1 MKTCR
6 TVVCNRSDVP
16 NFTKRMDCISQRITY
31 RNTAAFS
38 SIVLDYLDNAA
49 ALQPF
54 YVHRPNLDGIKYAI
68 AQRLSFKTNRKV
80 LVDHLKQQY
89 KAVSEST
96 AVNRNID
103 LLLNEH
109 TFTITTAHQPNLFT
123 GPLYFIYKI
132 LHAVKLAD
140 ALKQELTQYNF
151 VPVYYMGSEDADF
164 EELSYATVNG
174 TKYQWATKQ
183 NGAFGRMVIDKHVT
197 ELIHAIS
204 GQLLVEPHG
213 KEIVDALLASYKEKA
228 TIQDATFSFV
238 HFLFE
243 RFGLI
248 VINAD
253 AKELKQQMIPV
264 FEDELLNRSSAKKV
278 SDTISKLDEHYK
290 VQAGGREI
298 NLFYFDEDLR
308 ERIEAD
314 GDGFAVA
321 NTTIKFT
328 KEEML
333 KELKEHP
340 ERFSPNVI
348 LRGLYQDTILPNI
361 AFIGGGGEL
370 AYWLELKNVFAHH
383 RVPYPVLV
391 LRNSFLVTQKQ
402 WIEKIEKLGFT
413 VEEFFKS
420 SEALLN
426 QYVHRTTVNKIQL
439 NGSLTKAEELYELLK
454 EQAATVDPTL
464 LQHVEA
470 LKVKAV
476 YRLQELEKKIIRAEK
491 RKYAD
496 EQRQIQTIK
505 QQLFPGNNLQERK
518 ESFLG
523 LYAKWAEKFID
534 ALYQHSLSLEQ
545 EFVVLTI
552 KK

>member
-1 MKTCR
+1 VKTCR

-16 NFTKRMDCISQRITY
+16 NFTKRMDCTSQRITY

-38 SIVLDYLDNAA
+38 NIVLDYLDDAA
-49 ALQPF
+49 ALKPF
-54 YVHRPNLDGIKYAI
+54 YLHRPNLEGIKHAI
-68 AQRLSFKTNRKV
+68 TQRSSFNTNRKV
-80 LVDHLKQQY
+80 LVEHLKQQY
-89 KAVSEST
+89 NTVSEST

-103 LLLNEH
+103 LLLQEN

-140 ALKQELTQYNF
+140 SLKQELTQYNF
-151 VPVYYMGSEDADF
+151 IPVYYMGSEDADF

-174 TKYQWATKQ
+174 VKYQWAMQQ
-183 NGAFGRMVIDKHVT
+183 NGAFGRMVVDKSIT
-197 ELIHAIS
+197 QLIHAIS

-213 KEIVDALLASYKEKA
+213 KEIVDALLACYKEKT
-228 TIQDATFSFV
+228 TIQDATFAFV

-278 SDTISKLDEHYK
+278 ADTITKLDEHYK

-328 KEEML
+328 KQEML

-370 AYWLELKNVFAHH
+370 AYWLELKNVFAYHK
-383 RVPYPVLV
+383 VPYPVLI
-391 LRNSFLVTQKQ
+391 LRNSFLVTQRQ
-402 WIEKIEKLGFT
+402 WIDKIEKLGFT

-476 YRLQELEKKIIRAEK
+476 YRLQELEKKLMRAEK

-496 EQRQIQTIK
+496 EQRQIQTVK
-505 QQLFPGNNLQERK
+505 QQLFPGNGLQERK
-518 ESFLG
+518 ESFLSFYSKNG
-523 LYAKWAEKFID
+523 SGFID

-545 EFVVLTI
+545 EFVIMTI
-552 KK
+552 NR

>member
-1 MKTCR
+1 
-6 TVVCNRSDVP
+6 
-16 NFTKRMDCISQRITY
+16 MDCTSQRISY

-38 SIVLDYLDNAA
+38 TIVLDYLDDAA
-49 ALQPF
+49 ALKPF
-54 YVHRPNLDGIKYAI
+54 YVHRPNIEGIKQAI
-68 AQRLSFKTNRKV
+68 AQRSAFNTNRTV
-80 LVDHLKQQY
+80 LVDHLKKQY
-89 KAVSEST
+89 AAVSESA

-103 LLLNEH
+103 LLLQEN
-109 TFTITTAHQPNLFT
+109 TFTIITAHQPNLFT
-123 GPLYFIYKI
+123 GSLYFIYKI
-132 LHAVKLAD
+132 LHAIKLAD
-140 ALKQELTQYNF
+140 SLKQELTQHNF

-174 TKYQWATKQ
+174 VKYQWATQQ
-183 NGAFGRMVIDKHVT
+183 NGAFGKMVIDKNIT
-197 ELIHAIS
+197 QLIHAIS

-213 KEIVDALLASYKEKA
+213 KEIVDALLTAYKEKT

-248 VINAD
+248 VIIAD

-264 FEDELLNRSSAKKV
+264 FEDELLNRSSSKHVAA
-278 SDTISKLDEHYK
+278 TIESLEKNYK

-321 NTTIKFT
+321 NTTIKFS

-370 AYWLELKNVFAHH
+370 AYWLELKEVFTHYK
-383 RVPYPVLV
+383 VPYPVLIV
-391 LRNSFLVTQKQ
+391 RNSFLVTEQQ
-402 WIEKIEKLGFT
+402 WIDKVEKLGFT
-413 VEEFFKS
+413 VEEFFKN

-426 QYVHRTTVNKIQL
+426 DYVHRTTVNKIQL

-454 EQAATVDPTL
+454 TQASAVDPTL
-464 LQHVEA
+464 LQHVES
-470 LKVKAV
+470 LKVNAI

-496 EQRQIQTIK
+496 EQRQIQTVK
-505 QQLFPGNNLQERK
+505 QQLFPGNGLQERK
-518 ESFLG
+518 ESFLSF
-523 LYAKWAEKFID
+523 YAKKGKSFID

-545 EFVVLTI
+545 EFVVLSL
-552 KK
+552 

>member
-1 MKTCR
+1 MNCT
-6 TVVCNRSDVP
+6 
-16 NFTKRMDCISQRITY
+16 SQRLSY
-31 RNTAAFS
+31 RSTAAFS
-38 SIVLDYLDNAA
+38 NIVLDYLDDAI
-49 ALQPF
+49 ALKPF
-54 YVHRPNLDGIKYAI
+54 YTHRPTIAGIEQTINERK
-68 AQRLSFKTNRKV
+68 SFATNRQV
-80 LVDHLKQQY
+80 LVDHLKNQY
-89 KAVSEST
+89 SNVPAS
-96 AVNRNID
+96 ALVNQHIE
-103 LLLNEH
+103 LLLQEN

-132 LHAVKLAD
+132 LHAIKLAD
-140 ALKQELTQYNF
+140 SLKQELSQYNF

-164 EELSYATVNG
+164 EELSHATVNG
-174 TKYQWATKQ
+174 VKYQWTTQQ
-183 NGAFGRMVIDKHVT
+183 NGAFGRMVVDKNIT
-197 ELIHAIS
+197 QLIHAIS
-204 GQLLVEPHG
+204 GQLLVQPHG
-213 KEIVDALLASYKEKA
+213 KEIIDAMLASYKEKT
-228 TIQDATFSFV
+228 TIQDATFAFV
-238 HFLFE
+238 HFLFQ
-243 RFGLI
+243 RFGLV

-253 AKELKQQMIPV
+253 AKKLKQQMIAV
-264 FEDELLNRSSAKKV
+264 FEEELLQRSSSAIV
-278 SDTISKLDEHYK
+278 HQTTTALEQYYK
-290 VQAGGREI
+290 AQAGGREI

-314 GDGFAVA
+314 SNGFKVA

-333 KELKEHP
+333 QELNEHP

-383 RVPYPVLV
+383 KVPFPVLV
-391 LRNSFLVTQKQ
+391 VRNSFLVTQKQ
-402 WIEKIEKLGFT
+402 WVEKIEKLGFT

-420 SEALLN
+420 SDALLN
-426 QYVHRTTVNKIQL
+426 QYVHRTTVHKIQL
-439 NGSLTKAEELYELLK
+439 NGSFNKAVELYESVK
-454 EQAATVDPTL
+454 QQAATVDTTL

-470 LKVKAV
+470 LKTKAV
-476 YRLQELEKKIIRAEK
+476 YRLQELEKKIMRAEK

-505 QQLFPGNNLQERK
+505 QQLFPGNSLQERK

-523 LYAKWAEKFID
+523 FYAKWGSGFID

-545 EFVVLTI
+545 EFVVLTT
-552 KK
+552 

>member
-6 TVVCNRSDVP
+6 TVVCNRPDVP
-16 NFTKRMDCISQRITY
+16 NFTKRMDCTSQRITY

-38 SIVLDYLDNAA
+38 SIVLDYLDDAA
-49 ALQPF
+49 ALKTF
-54 YVHRPNLDGIKYAI
+54 YVHRPNLEGIKQAI
-68 AQRLSFKTNRKV
+68 AERSAFATNRTV
-80 LVDHLKQQY
+80 LVNHLKQQY
-89 KAVSEST
+89 SSVSESA

-103 LLLNEH
+103 LLLQEH

-132 LHAVKLAD
+132 LHAIKLAD
-140 ALKQELTQYNF
+140 TLKQKLTQYNF
-151 VPVYYMGSEDADF
+151 VPVYYVGSEDADF

-174 TKYQWATKQ
+174 VKYQWVTQQ
-183 NGAFGRMVIDKHVT
+183 NGAFGRMVIDKNIT
-197 ELIHAIS
+197 QLIHAIS

-213 KEIVDALLASYKEKA
+213 KEIVDALLASYKEKT
-228 TIQDATFSFV
+228 TIQDATFAFV

-264 FEDELLNRSSAKKV
+264 FEDELLNRSSAKLV
-278 SDTISKLDEHYK
+278 AQTITALEQQQYK

-314 GDGFAVA
+314 GDGFAAA

-383 RVPYPVLV
+383 KVPFPMLI
-391 LRNSFLVTQKQ
+391 LRNSFLVTEKQ
-402 WIEKIEKLGFT
+402 WISKIEKLGFT

-476 YRLQELEKKIIRAEK
+476 YRLQELEKKLMRAEK

-505 QQLFPGNNLQERK
+505 QQLFPGNGLQERK
-518 ESFLG
+518 ESFLSF
-523 LYAKWAEKFID
+523 YAKQGSEFIE

-545 EFVVLTI
+545 EFVVLSF
-552 KK
+552 

>member
-1 MKTCR
+1 
-6 TVVCNRSDVP
+6 
-16 NFTKRMDCISQRITY
+16 MDCTSQRLSY
-31 RNTAAFS
+31 RSTAAFS
-38 SIVLDYLDNAA
+38 NIVLDYLDDAA
-49 ALQPF
+49 ALKPF
-54 YVHRPNLDGIKYAI
+54 YVHRPTVDGIKQTI
-68 AQRLSFKTNRKV
+68 AERKSFPTNRKV
-80 LVDHLKQQY
+80 LVDHLKNQY
-89 KAVSEST
+89 NNVPAS
-96 AVNRNID
+96 APVNRHIE
-103 LLLNEH
+103 LLLQEN

-140 ALKQELTQYNF
+140 TLKQELTQYNF

-174 TKYQWATKQ
+174 VKYQWATKQ
-183 NGAFGRMVIDKHVT
+183 NGAFGRMVVDKHIT
-197 ELIHAIS
+197 QLIHAIS

-213 KEIVDALLASYKEKA
+213 KEIVEALLASYKEKA
-228 TIQDATFSFV
+228 TIQDATFAFV

-243 RFGLI
+243 RFGLV

-253 AKELKQQMIPV
+253 AKELKEQMIPV

-278 SDTISKLDEHYK
+278 ADTITKLDEHYK

-314 GDGFAVA
+314 ADGFAVA

-328 KEEML
+328 KEEIL
-333 KELKEHP
+333 KELNEHP

-383 RVPYPVLV
+383 HVPYPVLV
-391 LRNSFLVTQKQ
+391 LRNSFLVTQRA
-402 WIEKIEKLGFT
+402 WIDKIEKLGFT
-413 VEEFFKS
+413 VEDFFKT

-426 QYVHRTTVNKIQL
+426 QYVHRTTINKIQL

-464 LQHVEA
+464 LQHVES

-505 QQLFPGNNLQERK
+505 QQLFPSNGLQERK
-518 ESFLG
+518 ESFLSF
-523 LYAKWAEKFID
+523 YAKQGSEFID

-545 EFVVLTI
+545 EFVVLTTE
-552 KK
+552 K

>member
-1 MKTCR
+1 
-6 TVVCNRSDVP
+6 
-16 NFTKRMDCISQRITY
+16 MDCTSQRLSY
-31 RNTAAFS
+31 RSTAAFS
-38 SIVLDYLDNAA
+38 NIVLDYLDDAA
-49 ALQPF
+49 ALKPF
-54 YVHRPNLDGIKYAI
+54 YVHRPTVEGIKQAI
-68 AQRLSFKTNRKV
+68 TQRSAFTTNRKV

-89 KAVSEST
+89 SAVSEST
-96 AVNRNID
+96 TVNRNIE
-103 LLLNEH
+103 LLLQEN

-132 LHAVKLAD
+132 LHAIKLAET
-140 ALKQELTQYNF
+140 LKQELTQYNF

-164 EELSYATVNG
+164 EELSHATVNG
-174 TKYQWATKQ
+174 VKYQWATQQ
-183 NGAFGRMVIDKHVT
+183 NGAFGRMVIDKNIT
-197 ELIHAIS
+197 QLIHAIS
-204 GQLLVEPHG
+204 GQLLVQPHG
-213 KEIVDALLASYKEKA
+213 KEIVDALLASYKEKT
-228 TIQDATFSFV
+228 TIQDATFAFV

-264 FEDELLNRSSAKKV
+264 FEEELLQRSSSSIVHQTTTA
-278 SDTISKLDEHYK
+278 LEQHYK

-333 KELKEHP
+333 KELNEHP

-383 RVPYPVLV
+383 KVPFPVLV
-391 LRNSFLVTQKQ
+391 LRNSFLVTEQQ
-402 WIEKIEKLGFT
+402 WIDKIQKLGFT
-413 VEEFFKS
+413 AADFFA
-420 SEALLN
+420 SEDELLN
-426 QYVHRTTVNKIQL
+426 KFVHRITTNPVKL
-439 NGSLTKAEELYELLK
+439 NGSFTEAEAFYELLK
-454 EQAATVDPTL
+454 QKAAVVDTTL
-464 LQHVEA
+464 TQHVEA
-470 LKVKAV
+470 LKTKAL
-476 YRLQELEKKIIRAEK
+476 YRLQELEKKILRAEK

-496 EQRQIQTIK
+496 QQRQIQTIK
-505 QQLFPGNNLQERK
+505 QQLFPGKSLQERK

-523 LYAKWAEKFID
+523 FYAKWGSGFID

-545 EFVVLTI
+545 EFVVLTS
-552 KK
+552 

>member
-1 MKTCR
+1 VKTCQ
-6 TVVCNRSDVP
+6 TVVWNRSDVP
-16 NFTKRMDCISQRITY
+16 NFTKRMDCTSQRITY

-38 SIVLDYLDNAA
+38 TIVLDYLDDAA
-49 ALQPF
+49 ALKPF
-54 YVHRPNLDGIKYAI
+54 YVHRPTIEGMKQAI
-68 AQRLSFKTNRKV
+68 AQRSAFNTNRSV
-80 LVDHLKQQY
+80 LVDHLKKQY
-89 KAVSEST
+89 AAVSESI
-96 AVNRNID
+96 AVNRNIE
-103 LLLNEH
+103 LLLQEN

-132 LHAVKLAD
+132 LHAIKLAD
-140 ALKQELTQYNF
+140 TLKQELTQYHF
-151 VPVYYMGSEDADF
+151 IPVYYMGSEDADF

-174 TKYQWATKQ
+174 VKYQWATRQ
-183 NGAFGRMVIDKHVT
+183 NGAFGRMVVDKHIT
-197 ELIHAIS
+197 QLIHAIS
-204 GQLLVEPHG
+204 GQLLVEPFG
-213 KEIVDALLASYKEKA
+213 KEIVDALLASYKEKT
-228 TIQDATFSFV
+228 TIQDATFAFV

-253 AKELKQQMIPV
+253 AKELKQQMISV
-264 FEDELLNRSSAKKV
+264 FEDELINRSSAKNV
-278 SDTISKLDEHYK
+278 ADSITKLGEHYK

-314 GDGFAVA
+314 GDGFTVA
-321 NTTIKFT
+321 NSTIRFT
-328 KEEML
+328 KDEML
-333 KELKEHP
+333 KELREHP

-370 AYWLELKNVFAHH
+370 AYWLELRNVFAHH
-383 RVPYPVLV
+383 KVPYPVLV
-391 LRNSFLVTQKQ
+391 LRNSFLVTQQQ
-402 WIEKIEKLGFT
+402 WIEKIERLGFT
-413 VEEFFKS
+413 VADFFKS
-420 SEALLN
+420 GEALLN

-454 EQAATVDPTL
+454 EQAAAVDPTL

-470 LKVKAV
+470 LKAKAV

-491 RKYAD
+491 RKYSD
-496 EQRQIQTIK
+496 QQRQIQTIK
-505 QQLFPGNNLQERK
+505 QQLFPGNGLQERK
-518 ESFLG
+518 ESFLS
-523 LYAKWAEKFID
+523 LYAKKGSGFID

-545 EFVVLTI
+545 EFVVLTMMN
-552 KK
+552 

>member
-6 TVVCNRSDVP
+6 AVAGNRSDVP
-16 NFTKRMDCISQRITY
+16 NFTKRMDCTSQRITY

-38 SIVLDYLDNAA
+38 TIALDYLDDAA
-49 ALQPF
+49 ALKPF
-54 YVHRPNLDGIKYAI
+54 YKHRPNLEGIKHAI
-68 AQRLSFKTNRKV
+68 AERQAFATNRNV
-80 LVDHLKQQY
+80 LVDHLKKQY
-89 KAVSEST
+89 AAVEQSA

-103 LLLNEH
+103 LLLQDN

-132 LHAVKLAD
+132 LHAIKLAD
-140 ALKQELTQYNF
+140 TLKQELTQHNF

-174 TKYQWATKQ
+174 VKYQWATQ
-183 NGAFGRMVIDKHVT
+183 QSGAFGKMLIDKNIT
-197 ELIHAIS
+197 QLIHAIS

-213 KEIVDALLASYKEKA
+213 KEIVDALLKSYKEKS
-228 TIQDATFSFV
+228 TVQDATFSFV

-248 VINAD
+248 VIIAD
-253 AKELKQQMIPV
+253 AKELKQQMISV
-264 FEDELLNRSSAKKV
+264 FEDELLNRSSAKQV
-278 SDTISKLDEHYK
+278 ADTIQKLEANYK

-314 GDGFAVA
+314 GDGFAIA
-321 NTTIKFT
+321 NSTIRFT
-328 KEEML
+328 KDEML
-333 KELKEHP
+333 KELREHP

-383 RVPYPVLV
+383 KVPFPVLI
-391 LRNSFLVTQKQ
+391 LRNSFLVTEQQ
-402 WIEKIEKLGFT
+402 WIDKIGKLGFT
-413 VEEFFKS
+413 VEEFFNS
-420 SEALLN
+420 SDALLN
-426 QYVHRTTVNKIQL
+426 QYVHRTTVNKVQL

-454 EQAATVDPTL
+454 EQAATIDSTL

-476 YRLQELEKKIIRAEK
+476 YRLKELEKKLMRAEK

-496 EQRQIQTIK
+496 EQRQIQTVK
-505 QQLFPGNNLQERK
+505 QQLFPGNGLQERK

-523 LYAKWAEKFID
+523 LYAKQGSKFID

-545 EFVVLTI
+545 EFVVLSF
-552 KK
+552 

>member
-1 MKTCR
+1 
-6 TVVCNRSDVP
+6 
-16 NFTKRMDCISQRITY
+16 MDCTSQRITY
-31 RNTAAFS
+31 RNTTAFS

-49 ALQPF
+49 ALKPF
-54 YVHRPNLDGIKYAI
+54 YKHRPTLEGIKHVI
-68 AQRLSFKTNRKV
+68 AERSAFATNRTV
-80 LVDHLKQQY
+80 LVNHLKQQY
-89 KAVSEST
+89 SAVSESA

-103 LLLNEH
+103 LLLQEN

-132 LHAVKLAD
+132 LHAIKLAD
-140 ALKQELTQYNF
+140 TLKQELTQYNF

-174 TKYQWATKQ
+174 VKYQWATQQ
-183 NGAFGRMVIDKHVT
+183 NGAFGRMVIDKNIT
-197 ELIHAIS
+197 QLIHAIS

-213 KEIVDALLASYKEKA
+213 KEIVDALLASYKEK
-228 TIQDATFSFV
+228 TSIQDATFTFV

-248 VINAD
+248 VIIAD
-253 AKELKQQMIPV
+253 AKELKQQMIPI
-264 FEDELLNRSSAKKV
+264 FEDELLNRSS
-278 SDTISKLDEHYK
+278 SKLVTQTIAALEQQQYK

-328 KEEML
+328 RDEML
-333 KELKEHP
+333 KELHEHP

-383 RVPYPVLV
+383 HVPYPVLV
-391 LRNSFLVTQKQ
+391 LRNSFLLAGQQ
-402 WIEKIEKLGFT
+402 WIDKIQKLGFT
-413 VEEFFKS
+413 AGDFFLTEE
-420 SEALLN
+420 ELLN
-426 QYVHRTTVNKIQL
+426 RFVHRITANPVKL
-439 NGSLTKAEELYELLK
+439 NGSFTEAETFYDLLK
-454 EQAATVDPTL
+454 QKTAVIDTTL
-464 LQHVEA
+464 TQHVEA
-470 LKVKAV
+470 LKAKAIH
-476 YRLQELEKKIIRAEK
+476 RLQELEKKLLRAEK

-496 EQRQIQTIK
+496 QQRQIQTIK
-505 QQLFPGNNLQERK
+505 QHLFPGNSLQERK
-518 ESFLG
+518 ESFLSF
-523 LYAKWAEKFID
+523 YAKNGKSIID

-545 EFVVLTI
+545 EFVVMTF
-552 KK
+552 

>member
-1 MKTCR
+1 MCIR
-6 TVVCNRSDVP
+6 QDVP
-16 NFTKRMDCISQRITY
+16 NFTKRMDCTSQRITY

-38 SIVLDYLDNAA
+38 SIVLDYLDDAA
-49 ALQPF
+49 ALKPF
-54 YVHRPNLDGIKYAI
+54 YKHRPNLEGIKQAI
-68 AQRLSFKTNRKV
+68 AGRSAFKTNRTV

-89 KAVSEST
+89 SAASESA

-103 LLLNEH
+103 LLLQET

-132 LHAVKLAD
+132 LHAIKLAD
-140 ALKQELTQYNF
+140 TLKQELTQYNF

-174 TKYQWATKQ
+174 VKYQWITQQ
-183 NGAFGRMVIDKHVT
+183 NGAFGRMIIDKNIT
-197 ELIHAIS
+197 QLIHAIS

-213 KEIVDALLASYKEKA
+213 KEIVDALQASYKEKT
-228 TIQDATFSFV
+228 TIQDATFAFV

-264 FEDELLNRSSAKKV
+264 FEDELLNRSSAKLV
-278 SDTISKLDEHYK
+278 TQTIAALDQQQYK

-298 NLFYFDEDLR
+298 NLFYFDEDMR

-328 KEEML
+328 KEELL

-383 RVPYPVLV
+383 HVPYPVLL
-391 LRNSFLVTQKQ
+391 LRNSFLVTEKQ
-402 WIEKIEKLGFT
+402 WIEKVAKLGFT

-426 QYVHRTTVNKIQL
+426 EYVHRTTVNKIQL

-464 LQHVEA
+464 QQHVES

-496 EQRQIQTIK
+496 EQRQIQSVK
-505 QQLFPGNNLQERK
+505 QQLFPGNGLQERK
-518 ESFLG
+518 ESFLSF
-523 LYAKWAEKFID
+523 YAKKGKSMID
-534 ALYQHSLSLEQ
+534 TLYQHSLSLEQ
-545 EFVVLTI
+545 EFVILSF
-552 KK
+552 

>member
-1 MKTCR
+1 VKTCR

-16 NFTKRMDCISQRITY
+16 NFTKRMDCTSQRITY

-38 SIVLDYLDNAA
+38 NIVLDYLDNAA

-54 YVHRPNLDGIKYAI
+54 YVHRPNLEGIKQAI
-68 AQRLSFKTNRKV
+68 SQRSAFKTNRKV

-89 KAVSEST
+89 ASVSESV
-96 AVNRNID
+96 AVSRNID
-103 LLLNEH
+103 LLLQEN

-140 ALKQELTQYNF
+140 SLKQELTQYNF
-151 VPVYYMGSEDADF
+151 IPVYYMGSEDADF

-174 TKYQWATKQ
+174 VKYQWATQQ
-183 NGAFGRMVIDKHVT
+183 NGAFGRMVVDKSIT
-197 ELIHAIS
+197 QLIHAIS

-213 KEIVDALLASYKEKA
+213 KEIVDALLASYKEKT
-228 TIQDATFSFV
+228 TIQDATFTFV

-278 SDTISKLDEHYK
+278 ADTITKLHEHYK

-314 GDGFAVA
+314 GDGFVVA
-321 NTTIKFT
+321 NTTMKFT
-328 KEEML
+328 KDEML
-333 KELKEHP
+333 RKLKEHP

-383 RVPYPVLV
+383 HVPYPVLI
-391 LRNSFLVTQKQ
+391 LRNSFLVTQQQ

-426 QYVHRTTVNKIQL
+426 QYVHRTTVNKIHL
-439 NGSLTKAEELYELLK
+439 NGSLTKAEELYGLLK
-454 EQAATVDPTL
+454 EQAAAVDPTL

-476 YRLQELEKKIIRAEK
+476 YRLQELEKKLMRAEK

-496 EQRQIQTIK
+496 EQRQIQTVK
-505 QQLFPGNNLQERK
+505 QQLFPGNGLQERK
-518 ESFLG
+518 ESFLSFYSKNG
-523 LYAKWAEKFID
+523 SGFID

-545 EFVVLTI
+545 EFVIMTI
-552 KK
+552 NR

>member
-1 MKTCR
+1 
-6 TVVCNRSDVP
+6 
-16 NFTKRMDCISQRITY
+16 MDCTSQRITY
-31 RNTAAFS
+31 RKTAAFS
-38 SIVLDYLDNAA
+38 SIVLDYLDDAA
-49 ALQPF
+49 ALKPF
-54 YVHRPNLDGIKYAI
+54 YKHRPNLEGIKHAI
-68 AQRLSFKTNRKV
+68 AERSVFATNRTV
-80 LVDHLKQQY
+80 LVNHLKQQY
-89 KAVSEST
+89 SAVSESA

-103 LLLNEH
+103 LLLQEN

-132 LHAVKLAD
+132 LHAIKLAD
-140 ALKQELTQYNF
+140 TLKQELTQYNF

-164 EELSYATVNG
+164 EELGYATVNG
-174 TKYQWATKQ
+174 VKYQWATQQ
-183 NGAFGRMVIDKHVT
+183 NGAFGKMMIDKNIT
-197 ELIHAIS
+197 QLIHAIS

-213 KEIVDALLASYKEKA
+213 KEIVDALLASYKEK
-228 TIQDATFSFV
+228 TSIQDATFAFV

-248 VINAD
+248 VIIAD

-264 FEDELLNRSSAKKV
+264 FEDELLNRSS
-278 SDTISKLDEHYK
+278 SKLVTQTIAALEQQQYK

-328 KEEML
+328 RDEML
-333 KELKEHP
+333 KELHAHP

-383 RVPYPVLV
+383 HVPYPVLL
-391 LRNSFLVTQKQ
+391 LRNSFLITEEQ
-402 WIEKIEKLGFT
+402 WLDKITKLDFT
-413 VEEFFKS
+413 LEAFFQS
-420 SEALLN
+420 SETLLN
-426 QYVHRTTVNKIQL
+426 EYVHRSTINKIHL
-439 NGSLTKAEELYELLK
+439 NGSLEQAEAFYTALK
-454 EQAATVDPTL
+454 QQAATVDPTL
-464 LQHVEA
+464 QQHVDS
-470 LKVKAV
+470 LKVKAIH
-476 YRLQELEKKIIRAEK
+476 RLQELEKKIIRAEK

-505 QQLFPGNNLQERK
+505 QQLFPGNGLQERK

-523 LYAKWAEKFID
+523 IYAKKGKSIID

-545 EFVVLTI
+545 EFIVLSF
-552 KK
+552 

>member
-1 MKTCR
+1 
-6 TVVCNRSDVP
+6 VSNRSDVP
-16 NFTKRMDCISQRITY
+16 NFTKRMDCTSQRITY

-38 SIVLDYLDNAA
+38 TIALDYLDDAA
-49 ALQPF
+49 ALKPF
-54 YVHRPNLDGIKYAI
+54 YKHRPNLEGIKHAI
-68 AQRLSFKTNRKV
+68 AERKAFATNRKV
-80 LVDHLKQQY
+80 LVDHLKEQY
-89 KAVSEST
+89 SAVEMSA
-96 AVNRNID
+96 AVNRNIES
-103 LLLNEH
+103 LLQEN

-132 LHAVKLAD
+132 LHAIKLAD
-140 ALKQELTQYNF
+140 TLKQELTQYNF

-174 TKYQWATKQ
+174 VKYQWATQQ
-183 NGAFGRMVIDKHVT
+183 NGAFGRMVIDKNIT
-197 ELIHAIS
+197 QLIHAIS

-213 KEIVDALLASYKEKA
+213 KEIVDALLNSYKEKS
-228 TIQDATFSFV
+228 TIQDATFAFV

-253 AKELKQQMIPV
+253 AKELKELMMPV
-264 FEDELLNRSSAKKV
+264 FEDELMNRSSAKQV
-278 SDTISKLDEHYK
+278 ADSIAKLDEHYK

-328 KEEML
+328 KDEML

-383 RVPYPVLV
+383 KVPFPVLL
-391 LRNSFLVTQKQ
+391 LRNSFLVTEKQ
-402 WIEKIEKLGFT
+402 WINRIQKLGFT
-413 VEEFFKS
+413 VEDFFNS

-439 NGSLTKAEELYELLK
+439 NGSLTKAKELYELLK
-454 EQAATVDPTL
+454 AQAATVDSTL

-476 YRLQELEKKIIRAEK
+476 YRLKELEKKLMRAEK

-505 QQLFPGNNLQERK
+505 QQLFPGSGLQERK
-518 ESFLG
+518 ESFLS
-523 LYAKWAEKFID
+523 LYAKQGSAFIN

-545 EFVVLTI
+545 EFVVLSF
-552 KK
+552 

>member
-1 MKTCR
+1 
-6 TVVCNRSDVP
+6 
-16 NFTKRMDCISQRITY
+16 MDCTSQRITY

-54 YVHRPNLDGIKYAI
+54 YVHRPNIEGIKQAI
-68 AQRLSFKTNRKV
+68 AQRSAFKTKREV

-89 KAVSEST
+89 SSVSESM
-96 AVNRNID
+96 AVNRNIE
-103 LLLNEH
+103 LLLQEN

-132 LHAVKLAD
+132 LHAIKLTD
-140 ALKQELTQYNF
+140 TLKQELTQYNF

-174 TKYQWATKQ
+174 VKYQWATKQ
-183 NGAFGRMVIDKHVT
+183 NGAFGRMVVDKHIT
-197 ELIHAIS
+197 QLIHAIS
-204 GQLLVEPHG
+204 GQLLVQPHG
-213 KEIVDALLASYKEKA
+213 KEIVDALLTAYKEKT
-228 TIQDATFSFV
+228 TIQDATFAFV

-264 FEDELLNRSSAKKV
+264 FEDELLNRSSAKQV
-278 SDTISKLDEHYK
+278 ADTISKLDAHYK

-321 NTTIKFT
+321 NTTIRFT

-333 KELKEHP
+333 KELNEHP

-361 AFIGGGGEL
+361 TFIGGGGEL

-383 RVPYPVLV
+383 KVPYPVLV
-391 LRNSFLVTQKQ
+391 LRNSFLVTEQQ
-402 WIEKIEKLGFT
+402 WLNKIQKLGFT
-413 VEEFFKS
+413 MTDFFS
-420 SEALLN
+420 SEEELLN
-426 QYVHRTTVNKIQL
+426 RFVHRITTSDVQL
-439 NGSLTKAEELYELLK
+439 NGSFKQAEEFYEMLK
-454 EQAATVDPTL
+454 QKASAVDTTL
-464 LQHVEA
+464 QQHVEA
-470 LKVKAV
+470 LKTKAI
-476 YRLQELEKKIIRAEK
+476 YRLQELEKKLFRAEK
-491 RKYAD
+491 RKYID
-496 EQRQIQTIK
+496 QQRQIQTIK
-505 QQLFPGNNLQERK
+505 QQLFPGKGLQERK
-518 ESFLG
+518 ESFLSF
-523 LYAKWAEKFID
+523 YAKNGSGFID

-545 EFVVLTI
+545 EFVVLTMQN
-552 KK
+552 

>member
-6 TVVCNRSDVP
+6 AVVGNRSDVP
-16 NFTKRMDCISQRITY
+16 NFTKRMDCTSQRITY

-38 SIVLDYLDNAA
+38 TIVLDYLDDAA
-49 ALQPF
+49 ALKPF
-54 YVHRPNLDGIKYAI
+54 YKYRPNLEGIKQAI
-68 AQRLSFKTNRKV
+68 AGRSAFKTNRTV

-89 KAVSEST
+89 SAASESA

-103 LLLNEH
+103 LLLQET
-109 TFTITTAHQPNLFT
+109 TFTVTTAHQPNLFT

-132 LHAVKLAD
+132 LHAIKLAD
-140 ALKQELTQYNF
+140 TLKQELTQYNF

-164 EELSYATVNG
+164 EELSNTTVNG
-174 TKYQWATKQ
+174 VKYQWATRQ
-183 NGAFGRMVIDKHVT
+183 NGAFGRMIIDKNIT
-197 ELIHAIS
+197 QLIHAVS
-204 GQLLVEPHG
+204 GQLLVEPYG
-213 KEIVDALLASYKEKA
+213 KEIVDALLSSYKEK
-228 TIQDATFSFV
+228 TSIQDATFLFV

-253 AKELKQQMIPV
+253 AKDLKQQMIPV
-264 FEDELLNRSSAKKV
+264 FENELINRSSSRHVAN
-278 SDTISKLDEHYK
+278 TIAALEQQQYK

-321 NTTIKFT
+321 NTTIKFA

-370 AYWLELKNVFAHH
+370 AYWLELRNVFAHYN
-383 RVPYPVLV
+383 VPYPVLV
-391 LRNSFLVTQKQ
+391 LRNSFLLTRQH
-402 WIEKIEKLGFT
+402 WIDKIQQLGFT
-413 VEEFFKS
+413 AGDFFLG
-420 SEALLN
+420 EDELLN
-426 QYVHRTTVNKIQL
+426 RFVHRITANPVKL
-439 NGSLTKAEELYELLK
+439 NGSFSEAETFYEQLK
-454 EQAATVDPTL
+454 QKTAVVDSTL
-464 LQHVEA
+464 SRHVEA
-470 LKVKAV
+470 LKVKALH
-476 YRLQELEKKIIRAEK
+476 RLQELEKKLLRAEK

-496 EQRQIQTIK
+496 QQRQIQTIK
-505 QQLFPGNNLQERK
+505 QQLFPGKSLQERK
-518 ESFLG
+518 ESFLSF
-523 LYAKWAEKFID
+523 YAKEGKAIID
-534 ALYQHSLSLEQ
+534 VLYQHSLSLEQ
-545 EFVVLTI
+545 EFVILSF
-552 KK
+552 

>member
-1 MKTCR
+1 
-6 TVVCNRSDVP
+6 
-16 NFTKRMDCISQRITY
+16 MDCTSQRITY

-38 SIVLDYLDNAA
+38 TIVLDYLDDAA
-49 ALQPF
+49 ALRPF
-54 YVHRPNLDGIKYAI
+54 YKHRPNLEGIKHAL
-68 AQRLSFKTNRKV
+68 AERSAFATNRTV
-80 LVDHLKQQY
+80 LVNHLKQQY
-89 KAVSEST
+89 SAVSESA

-103 LLLNEH
+103 LLLQEH

-132 LHAVKLAD
+132 LHAIKLAD
-140 ALKQELTQYNF
+140 TLKQELTQYNF

-164 EELSYATVNG
+164 EELSYAIVNG
-174 TKYQWATKQ
+174 VKYQWATQQ
-183 NGAFGRMVIDKHVT
+183 NGAFGRMVIDKNIT
-197 ELIHAIS
+197 QLIHAIS

-213 KEIVDALLASYKEKA
+213 KEIVDALLASYKEKT
-228 TIQDATFSFV
+228 TIQDATFAFV

-253 AKELKQQMIPV
+253 AKALKQQMIPV
-264 FEDELLNRSSAKKV
+264 FEDELLNRSSAKLV
-278 SDTISKLDEHYK
+278 TQTIAALDQQHYK

-314 GDGFAVA
+314 GDGFTVA

-383 RVPYPVLV
+383 HVPYPVLV
-391 LRNSFLVTQKQ
+391 LRNSFLITEKQ
-402 WIEKIEKLGFT
+402 WIERITKLDFT
-413 VEEFFKS
+413 LEAFFQS
-420 SEALLN
+420 SETLLN
-426 QYVHRTTVNKIQL
+426 EYVHRTTVNKIHL
-439 NGSLTKAEELYELLK
+439 NGSLEQAEAFYAALK
-454 EQAATVDPTL
+454 QQAATVDPTL
-464 LQHVEA
+464 QQHVDS
-470 LKVKAV
+470 LKAKAIH
-476 YRLQELEKKIIRAEK
+476 RLQELEKKIIRAEK

-505 QQLFPGNNLQERK
+505 AQLFPGNGLQERK
-518 ESFLG
+518 ESFLSF
-523 LYAKWAEKFID
+523 YAKNGKNMID

-545 EFVVLTI
+545 EFVVLAC
-552 KK
+552 

>member
-1 MKTCR
+1 
-6 TVVCNRSDVP
+6 
-16 NFTKRMDCISQRITY
+16 MDCTSQRLSY
-31 RNTAAFS
+31 RSTAAFS
-38 SIVLDYLDNAA
+38 NIVLDYLDDAA
-49 ALQPF
+49 ALKPF
-54 YVHRPNLDGIKYAI
+54 YVHRPTIDGIKQTI
-68 AQRLSFKTNRKV
+68 NERKSFPTNRQV
-80 LVDHLKQQY
+80 LVDHLKSQY
-89 KAVSEST
+89 SHLPAS
-96 AVNRNID
+96 ALVNRNIE
-103 LLLNEH
+103 LLLQEN

-132 LHAVKLAD
+132 LHAIKLAD
-140 ALKQELTQYNF
+140 TLTQELTQYNF

-164 EELSYATVNG
+164 EELSHATVNG
-174 TKYQWATKQ
+174 VKYQWATQQ
-183 NGAFGRMVIDKHVT
+183 NGAFGRMVIDKNIT
-197 ELIHAIS
+197 QLIHAIS
-204 GQLLVEPHG
+204 GQLLVQPHG
-213 KEIVDALLASYKEKA
+213 KEIVDALLASYKEKT
-228 TIQDATFSFV
+228 TIQDATFAFV

-264 FEDELLNRSSAKKV
+264 FEEELLQRSSSSIVHQTTTA
-278 SDTISKLDEHYK
+278 LEQHYK

-308 ERIEAD
+308 ERIEAV

-333 KELKEHP
+333 KELNEHP

-383 RVPYPVLV
+383 KVPYPVLV
-391 LRNSFLVTQKQ
+391 LRNSFLVTEQQ
-402 WIEKIEKLGFT
+402 WIDKIQKLGFT
-413 VEEFFKS
+413 ATDFFS
-420 SEALLN
+420 SEDELLN
-426 QYVHRTTVNKIQL
+426 NFVHRITTNPVKL
-439 NGSLTKAEELYELLK
+439 NGSFTEAEAFYELLK
-454 EQAATVDPTL
+454 QKAAVVDTTL
-464 LQHVEA
+464 TQHVEA
-470 LKVKAV
+470 LKTKAL
-476 YRLQELEKKIIRAEK
+476 YRLQELEKKLLRAEK

-496 EQRQIQTIK
+496 QQRQIQTIK
-505 QQLFPGNNLQERK
+505 QQLFPGKSLQERK

-523 LYAKWAEKFID
+523 FYAKWGSGLID

-545 EFVVLTI
+545 EFVVLTC
-552 KK
+552 

>member
-1 MKTCR
+1 
-6 TVVCNRSDVP
+6 
-16 NFTKRMDCISQRITY
+16 MDCTSQRITY

-38 SIVLDYLDNAA
+38 SIVLDYLDDAA
-49 ALQPF
+49 ALKPF
-54 YVHRPNLDGIKYAI
+54 YVHRPNLEGVKHAI
-68 AQRLSFKTNRKV
+68 AQRSAFKTNRTA
-80 LVDHLKQQY
+80 LVDHLTQQY
-89 KAVSEST
+89 SAVSPSA

-103 LLLNEH
+103 LLLQEN

-132 LHAVKLAD
+132 LHAIKLAD
-140 ALKQELTQYNF
+140 TLKQELTQFNF

-174 TKYQWATKQ
+174 VKYQWATQQ
-183 NGAFGRMVIDKHVT
+183 NGAFGRMVIDKNIT
-197 ELIHAIS
+197 QLIHAIS

-213 KEIVDALLASYKEKA
+213 KEIVDALLACYKEKT
-228 TIQDATFSFV
+228 TIQDATFAFV

-253 AKELKQQMIPV
+253 AKALKQQMIPV
-264 FEDELLNRSSAKKV
+264 FEDELINRSSAKQV
-278 SDTISKLDEHYK
+278 ADTIHQLDTHYK

-333 KELKEHP
+333 KELNEYP

-383 RVPYPVLV
+383 QVPYPVLV
-391 LRNSFLVTQKQ
+391 VRNSFLITEKQ
-402 WIEKIEKLGFT
+402 WIERIVKLDFSL
-413 VEEFFKS
+413 EEFFQS
-420 SEALLN
+420 SETLLS

-439 NGSLTKAEELYELLK
+439 KGSLTQAEQFYEQLK
-454 EQAATVDPTL
+454 QQAALVDPTL
-464 LQHVEA
+464 QQHVDS
-470 LKVKAV
+470 LKAKAIH
-476 YRLQELEKKIIRAEK
+476 RLHELEKKIIRAEK

-505 QQLFPGNNLQERK
+505 QQLFPGNGLQERK

-523 LYAKWAEKFID
+523 FYARNGKKMID
-534 ALYQHSLSLEQ
+534 VLYQHSLSLEQ
-545 EFVVLTI
+545 EFTVLI
-552 KK
+552 A